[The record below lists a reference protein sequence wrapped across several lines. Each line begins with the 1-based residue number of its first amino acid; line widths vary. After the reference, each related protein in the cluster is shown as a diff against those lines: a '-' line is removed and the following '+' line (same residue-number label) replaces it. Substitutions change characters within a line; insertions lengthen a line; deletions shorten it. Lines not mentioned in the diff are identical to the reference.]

1 MNDRKVA
8 ILGAGLSGRGMLGEM
23 FYKDNYKILFVDI
36 DEKLTEGLN
45 QQKYYH
51 VKMTNLVSK
60 ISQVTKVDSFEILNV
75 RKERRE
81 VVEKLSEYNLI
92 CTALKPDG
100 FDEAI
105 DYLIDVIRLRK
116 SRNVKSILKVT
127 LGANYVGLYEYYD
140 QRFRQKLKD
149 DEIMYYEKYVVLIMS
164 IINRKNLKPIVE
176 EDILDPYSIIGDD
189 KPVLRVE
196 NVEELRNM
204 SNLPSFFRL
213 ENNLSA
219 AMAIKIWSGNVVQC
233 SMAFVALE
241 KGLQNSREAAY
252 DQDASRLAYHAA
264 KEAYYGVFQEYHVE
278 ENNIDDRAKKAVSVF
293 RNDKFADDLYRIAR
307 EPIRKISY
315 NDRFIGPALLCL
327 KYDKIPY
334 FISKCLAYGF
344 VMKMENEPDC
354 DEIQKSIN
362 NIGIRNT
369 IIKYCGLDSDKKDE
383 RILIDLI
390 ECSWRDI
397 KKGSF

>member
-1 MNDRKVA
+1 MSNRKVA

-23 FYKDNYKILFVDI
+23 FYKDSYKILFVDI
-36 DEKLTEGLN
+36 DEKLTEGLK

-51 VKMTNLVSK
+51 VKMTNLASK
-60 ISQVTKVDSFEILNV
+60 ISRVTKVDSFEILNV
-75 RKERRE
+75 RKERKK
-81 VVEKLSEYNLI
+81 VVEKLCEYNLI

-105 DYLIDVIRLRK
+105 DYLVDVIRLRK
-116 SRNVKSILKVT
+116 SRHMQSILKVT

-140 QRFRQKLKD
+140 QLFRSKLSK
-149 DEIMYYEKYVVLIMS
+149 EELMYYEKYVVLIMS
-164 IINRKNLKPIVE
+164 IINRKNLKPIIK
-176 EDILDPYSIIGDD
+176 EDILDPYCVIGDD
-189 KPVLRVE
+189 KSVLRVE
-196 NVEELRNM
+196 DIEELRNM
-204 SNLPSFFRL
+204 SDLPSFFQL
-213 ENNLSA
+213 EKNLSA

-252 DQDASRLAYHAA
+252 DQDASRLAYQAA

-278 ENNIDDRAKKAVSVF
+278 ENNIDDRAKRAVSVF
-293 RNDKFADDLYRIAR
+293 RNDQFTDDLYRIAR
-307 EPIRKISY
+307 EPIRKMSY

-327 KYDKIPY
+327 KYNKIPY

-344 VMKMENEPDC
+344 VMKMENELDC
-354 DEIQKSIN
+354 DEIQKSIDD
-362 NIGIRNT
+362 IGIRDT

-390 ECSWRDI
+390 ECSWCDI
-397 KKGSF
+397 KKESF